1 MFKKIKLELDF
12 SKITSADYSQA
23 ATSCIKH
30 QVHELTD
37 IHEKYGGF
45 PKSYCYANTVINQVW
60 WTSDQLDFAAI
71 ESQLGIEVV
80 TVSSIMQPPGS
91 TIPLHRDTF
100 YQVSQKHPNRT
111 ERKVRANIFLEDYK
125 IGHLIQYL
133 DHSDISTATNWKAG
147 EGFMWDDSVLHL
159 GANNGLE
166 NKYTLQISG
175 FLTS

>member
-1 MFKKIKLELDF
+1 MLKKINLNLDF
-12 SKITSADYSQA
+12 AKITSFDHSQS

-45 PKSYCYANTVINQVW
+45 PKNYCFENTVIYQIW
-60 WTSDQLDFAAI
+60 WDNSQLDFDDI
-71 ESQLGIEVV
+71 GKQLGIEVV
-80 TVSSIMQPPGS
+80 TISSIMQPPGS

-100 YQVSQKHPNRT
+100 YQVYQKYPDRT
-111 ERKVRANIFLEDYK
+111 ERKVRANVFLEDYK

-133 DHSDISTATNWKAG
+133 NLGNIETSTRWRAG
-147 EGFMWDDSVLHL
+147 EGFMWDSSILHL

-175 FLTS
+175 FLKS